1 MASTKVDLNL
11 DIHNSSSARNETILD
26 NFYFHNNVDEPIKIC
41 AISAILG
48 SYEKT
53 AKEPLEPQLA
63 SQKLFLAT
71 DQPHL
76 LNSTANNNN
85 TAWTRI
91 AIDHS
96 LWEEDCKK
104 EEFVGAKNN
113 PCDRPYFL
121 FNIAKFYKMQPYRV
135 PQIREAGCNVVIWL
149 DGTIQIKTANFMT
162 LMADRAYRGQ
172 NFVVYV
178 LDGKARRGGYPG
190 TMEKEV
196 NQSKYGKYGGKRG
209 LAFGPPQHVNQQHE
223 FYIQQGFREKWF
235 VNEPWFEEKSG
246 LDKGKYGQYVTC
258 MVLLDLRK
266 SETKEFLDCWWREN
280 ILRSTQD
287 QVGFPYCAW
296 KYRTPIQALPDK
308 EAPGK
313 YPIGWVQDNM
323 YFHKLD
329 HGN

>member
-26 NFYFHNNVDEPIKIC
+26 NFYFRNDVDEPIKIC

-63 SQKLFLAT
+63 SQQLFLAT

-104 EEFVGAKNN
+104 EEFVGVKNN

-172 NFVVYV
+172 NFVMCWTAKPGEGDI
-178 LDGKARRGGYPG
+178 LARWR
-190 TMEKEV
+190 
-196 NQSKYGKYGGKRG
+196 
-209 LAFGPPQHVNQQHE
+209 
-223 FYIQQGFREKWF
+223 
-235 VNEPWFEEKSG
+235 
-246 LDKGKYGQYVTC
+246 
-258 MVLLDLRK
+258 RK
-266 SETKEFLDCWWREN
+266 
-280 ILRSTQD
+280 
-287 QVGFPYCAW
+287 
-296 KYRTPIQALPDK
+296 
-308 EAPGK
+308 
-313 YPIGWVQDNM
+313 
-323 YFHKLD
+323 
-329 HGN
+329 